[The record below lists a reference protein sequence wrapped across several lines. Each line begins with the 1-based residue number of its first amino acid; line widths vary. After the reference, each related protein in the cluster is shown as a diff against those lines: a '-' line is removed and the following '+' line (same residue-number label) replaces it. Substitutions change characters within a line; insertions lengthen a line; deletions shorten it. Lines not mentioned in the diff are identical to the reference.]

1 MPDQNDARQA
11 PRIAHY
17 FRDVDLSSNSCPR
30 FIPEL
35 FSTNCWAEDWPARFL
50 LRVAIRFHHIWA
62 TFGIRDGQET
72 IHGAQPAVCFSNFS
86 VADLIAVREGVEGV
100 NKAVTQY
107 AITFPTCSAERAGA
121 EQVVQGG
128 DLRAFLQKSNPVVAV
143 TPEDVLRNE
152 YRYVV
157 CQLDMFNDQAMP
169 SEWRWPYPRNYHR
182 AIAKMEDNGCLGDK
196 LPGFELTQKRWS
208 GIGIVVATQADARRL
223 QYDILS
229 LIDQQ
234 ILSESHFDHLLVCER
249 LPTALEGLSEVGK
262 QSAVQAAY
270 FDFKSCMVVSD
281 EAAVEALQDFSARI
295 SELELC
301 TLKTVTRERGGCWVY
316 FEDNTHPYVRALIK
330 AGRVL
335 VNKLGRYIGTLDE
348 LDRRR
353 DLRERQ
359 EIVKVLCEQLQLK
372 HGVAC
377 SYFSVLNSWRP
388 DDLPN
393 FCGRPWSGFYRI
405 TDEPDDEGDEEN
417 EGEIS

>member
-1 MPDQNDARQA
+1 M
-11 PRIAHY
+11 
-17 FRDVDLSSNSCPR
+17 
-30 FIPEL
+30 
-35 FSTNCWAEDWPARFL
+35 
-50 LRVAIRFHHIWA
+50 
-62 TFGIRDGQET
+62 
-72 IHGAQPAVCFSNFS
+72 
-86 VADLIAVREGVEGV
+86 
-100 NKAVTQY
+100 
-107 AITFPTCSAERAGA
+107 
-121 EQVVQGG
+121 
-128 DLRAFLQKSNPVVAV
+128 
-143 TPEDVLRNE
+143 
-152 YRYVV
+152 
-157 CQLDMFNDQAMP
+157 
-169 SEWRWPYPRNYHR
+169 
-182 AIAKMEDNGCLGDK
+182 
-196 LPGFELTQKRWS
+196 
-208 GIGIVVATQADARRL
+208 
-223 QYDILS
+223 S

-405 TDEPDDEGDEEN
+405 TDEPDDEDDEEN

>member
-169 SEWRWPYPRNYHR
+169 SEWRWPYTRNYHR

-270 FDFKSCMVVSD
+270 FDFK
-281 EAAVEALQDFSARI
+281 
-295 SELELC
+295 
-301 TLKTVTRERGGCWVY
+301 
-316 FEDNTHPYVRALIK
+316 
-330 AGRVL
+330 
-335 VNKLGRYIGTLDE
+335 
-348 LDRRR
+348 
-353 DLRERQ
+353 
-359 EIVKVLCEQLQLK
+359 
-372 HGVAC
+372 
-377 SYFSVLNSWRP
+377 
-388 DDLPN
+388 
-393 FCGRPWSGFYRI
+393 
-405 TDEPDDEGDEEN
+405 
-417 EGEIS
+417 